1 MAGRERG
8 LIVAIDGPA
17 GAGKSTAARLLA
29 ARLGYALLDTG
40 AIYRS
45 MALRARE
52 RGVAWDNG
60 PGVAALADG
69 IDISFRLEGALN
81 HVTLNGQDVTAAI
94 RTPDMSDGAS
104 RVSALPEVRAA
115 LLAFQR
121 DFGRAPPGAVLDGRD
136 IGTVIFPDAD
146 VKIYVDA
153 TPEIRARRRAAEIA
167 STGGAVSEAEV
178 LADIRRRDERDTRRA
193 AAPLRPAPDAH
204 LLDTTHLDIDAA
216 FWAAI
221 DVVEAVRAGRKRG

>member
-1 MAGRERG
+1 M
-8 LIVAIDGPA
+8 IIAIDGPA
-17 GAGKSTAARLLA
+17 ASGKGTLGKRLA
-29 ARLGYALLDTG
+29 AHYGLRHLDTG
-40 AIYRS
+40 LIYRAVTK
-45 MALRARE
+45 ALVDAGDRLDDVDRA
-52 RGVAWDNG
+52 
-60 PGVAALADG
+60 VAAAN
-69 IDISFRLEGALN
+69 ALDPGGFDEKALKS
-81 HVTLNGQDVTAAI
+81 HAIGEAASI
-94 RTPDMSDGAS
+94 
-104 RVSALPEVRAA
+104 VSALPQVRAA

-221 DVVEAVRAGRKRG
+221 DIVEAVRAGRKRG

>member
-1 MAGRERG
+1 M
-8 LIVAIDGPA
+8 IIAIDGPA
-17 GAGKSTAARLLA
+17 ASGKGTLGKRLA
-29 ARLGYALLDTG
+29 AHYELRHLDTG
-40 AIYRS
+40 LIYRAVTK
-45 MALRARE
+45 ALVDAGDRLDDVERA
-52 RGVAWDNG
+52 
-60 PGVAALADG
+60 VAAAK
-69 IDISFRLEGALN
+69 ALN
-81 HVTLNGQDVTAAI
+81 PGGFDEKALKSHTIGEAASI
-94 RTPDMSDGAS
+94 
-104 RVSALPEVRAA
+104 VSALPEVRAA

-153 TPEIRARRRAAEIA
+153 TPEVRARRRAAEIA
-167 STGGAVSEAEV
+167 STGGAISEAEV

-221 DVVEAVRAGRKRG
+221 DIVEAVRAGRKRG

>member
-1 MAGRERG
+1 M
-8 LIVAIDGPA
+8 IIAIDGPA
-17 GAGKSTAARLLA
+17 ASGKGTLGKRLA
-29 ARLGYALLDTG
+29 AHYGLRHLDTG
-40 AIYRS
+40 LIYRAVTK
-45 MALRARE
+45 ALVDAGDRLDDAERA
-52 RGVAWDNG
+52 
-60 PGVAALADG
+60 
-69 IDISFRLEGALN
+69 
-81 HVTLNGQDVTAAI
+81 VTAAKALNPGGFDEKALKSHTI
-94 RTPDMSDGAS
+94 GEAAS
-104 RVSALPEVRAA
+104 IVSALPEVRAA

-153 TPEIRARRRAAEIA
+153 TPEVRARRRAAEITSA
-167 STGGAVSEAEV
+167 GGAVSEAEV

-193 AAPLRPAPDAH
+193 AAPLRAAPDAH

-221 DVVEAVRAGRKRG
+221 DIVEAVRAGRKRG